1 MRRSVAALCVACAL
15 CAAATAAS
23 PPLRAVRAQ
32 REPEPRPSSAA
43 ETALLKSAKAF
54 EYYGDMYEMLRDEM
68 DSGPLET
75 RAFAKSLLRFFSHE
89 GLSRIAESDVGVDWY
104 LEPFSAGAPIN
115 TATA

>member
-54 EYYGDMYEMLRDEM
+54 EYYGDM
-68 DSGPLET
+68 
-75 RAFAKSLLRFFSHE
+75 
-89 GLSRIAESDVGVDWY
+89 
-104 LEPFSAGAPIN
+104 
-115 TATA
+115 